1 MARWGGVRTI
11 RTHLWY
17 SALRKNGKV
26 CIFYLY
32 GVGKMR
38 PDRPWNIFCME
49 WKRCVRIVR
58 GCGLLLAVFGND
70 TVWAG
75 MGNGSVI
82 PEVAMGTW
90 QTVEG
95 AAMNAGWCVDQ
106 RV

>member
-1 MARWGGVRTI
+1 MCGRFGR
-11 RTHLWY
+11 
-17 SALRKNGKV
+17 
-26 CIFYLY
+26 IFGTRLY
-32 GVGKMR
+32 EKLEKFLFF
-38 PDRPWNIFCME
+38 ICME

-58 GCGLLLAVFGND
+58 GDGVLLAVFGND

-106 RV
+106 RI